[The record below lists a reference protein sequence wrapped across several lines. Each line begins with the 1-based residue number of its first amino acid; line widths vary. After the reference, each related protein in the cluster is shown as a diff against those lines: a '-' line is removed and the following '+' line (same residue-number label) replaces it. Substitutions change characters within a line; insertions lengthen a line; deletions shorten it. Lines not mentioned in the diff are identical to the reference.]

1 MPIRSL
7 EQNVCAVCGND
18 LLVSEKENG
27 VIENTYKLSCHHVFH
42 EFCIRGWCIIGKKQ
56 TCPYCKEK
64 VDLKRLFS
72 NPWERPHVL
81 YGQLLDWIRWL
92 VNINQEMHQSHEINI
107 AILVSGRVATS
118 HFGRRSRHKLG
129 TWFGVMIL
137 NHSLLFIFHFVST
150 VEKSIPLFYRHL
162 MYMLDSSHR

>member
-1 MPIRSL
+1 MCCLFQYYTPQGMPIRSL

-18 LLVSEKENG
+18 LLVSEKDTG

-92 VNINQEMHQSHEINI
+92 VAWQPV
-107 AILVSGRVATS
+107 ILVLVQGINWA
-118 HFGRRSRHKLG
+118 LG
-129 TWFGVMIL
+129 L
-137 NHSLLFIFHFVST
+137 
-150 VEKSIPLFYRHL
+150 E
-162 MYMLDSSHR
+162 